1 MIRNPFKKEKE
12 KEKKKEPEEDGIIK
26 KWEQQQQ
33 SHTPAT
39 FDSIYQNFKDE
50 IIEDIKKHGGKLLK
64 KFLSNQY
71 YFLRSSF
78 GSYES
83 KGAYG
88 IGFSYFSKNSPYT
101 YSTFRSTNRIVP
113 EIYVKFVPL
122 VETVSTEPLIPI
134 QLSEG
139 KREIGKVQISYVDDF
154 IKEAIHQTYIYK
166 KTSGLLN
173 SFVLPVFETIIV
185 DSKNQS
191 ILDLLCKRNTK
202 NTKKITYDANFC
214 REIKKFLKESE
225 SNKLG
230 IIVMP
235 FIKTAIT
242 FIEKSFNFG
251 FITKLTFTNNQN
263 VLNVLNVLNVNALF
277 IEGTNDLVD
286 WYDVSKGP
294 TKQKPT
300 EQQLWVYYLVQII
313 YCLIKL
319 LQLNKIHGDL
329 HLGNIFVDSNYQL
342 VTGYEGKIFLLD
354 FGMTFDTKPVSETNT
369 VLDSVFTDRTEFE
382 SYIKKIMFDE
392 NSKGINMVNQRNPI
406 YRWLPMLFYKIDNT
420 KILQT
425 GDENKDFYDKLETRF
440 DQLFGFVQDFH
451 NKMNETMAITNK
463 EDNTLV
469 NLEIEKI
476 HDANYSMTSIYR
488 GGIIKQRKT
497 KRNTKIKRKM
507 KMKTKRKTIRNTKN
521 KMSI

>member
-1 MIRNPFKKEKE
+1 MIRNPFKKK
-12 KEKKKEPEEDGIIK
+12 KKKKEEEDGIVK
-26 KWEQQQQ
+26 KWEQHQQQ
-33 SHTPAT
+33 QPIPPT

-71 YFLRSSF
+71 FFLRSSS

-113 EIYVKFVPL
+113 EIFVKFVPL

-139 KREIGKVQISYVDDF
+139 KREIDKVQISYLDDF

-166 KTSGLLN
+166 KTSDLLN

-191 ILDLLCKRNTK
+191 ILDLLCKRNIK

-214 REIKKFLKESE
+214 REIKKFLKQSE

-242 FIEKSFNFG
+242 FIEKFFRLG
-251 FITKLTFTNNQN
+251 FTMNENNMII
-263 VLNVLNVLNVNALF
+263 LNVKALCVK
-277 IEGTNDLVD
+277 ETNDLVD
-286 WYDVSKGP
+286 WYDVSK
-294 TKQKPT
+294 KPT
-300 EQQLWVYYLVQII
+300 DQQPTDQQLCVYYLVQII

-329 HLGNIFVDSNYQL
+329 HLGNIFVDSNCEL
-342 VTGYEGKIFLLD
+342 VSGYKGKIFLLD
-354 FGMTFDTKPVSETNT
+354 FGMTFDTQPVSKTNT

-382 SYIKKIMFDE
+382 SYIKKIIFDK

-406 YRWLPMLFYKIDNT
+406 FRWLPMLFFYKIDNT

-425 GDENKDFYDKLETRF
+425 GDEHKDFYENLQTRF

-451 NKMNETMAITNK
+451 NKMNETMKIK
-463 EDNTLV
+463 EIQDNPLV
-469 NLEIEKI
+469 NIEKDKI
-476 HDANYSMTSIYR
+476 LDANYSMTSIYR
-488 GGIIKQRKT
+488 GGVIKQRKT
-497 KRNTKIKRKM
+497 KRNTKIKRKT
-507 KMKTKRKTIRNTKN
+507 KTNSKTKRNTKN

>member
-12 KEKKKEPEEDGIIK
+12 GKEGKKEKKEKKKEPEEDGIVK
-26 KWEQQQQ
+26 KWEQHQQQ
-33 SHTPAT
+33 QPIPPT

-71 YFLRSSF
+71 FFLRSSS
-78 GSYES
+78 GSYER

-101 YSTFRSTNRIVP
+101 YSTFKSTNRIVP
-113 EIYVKFVPL
+113 EIFVKFVPL

-139 KREIGKVQISYVDDF
+139 KISKGEVQISYLDDF

-166 KTSGLLN
+166 KTSDLLN

-214 REIKKFLKESE
+214 REIKKFLKQSE

-242 FIEKSFNFG
+242 FIEKFFQFG
-251 FITKLTFTNNQN
+251 FMRKLKTYDN
-263 VLNVLNVLNVNALF
+263 VSISVLNVNALF
-277 IEGTNDLVD
+277 IEGTNNLVD
-286 WYDVSKGP
+286 WYDVSK
-294 TKQKPT
+294 KPT
-300 EQQLWVYYLVQII
+300 DQQLCVYYLVQII
-313 YCLIKL
+313 YCLIRL

-329 HLGNIFVDSNYQL
+329 HLGNIFVDSNYEL
-342 VTGYEGKIFLLD
+342 VSGYEGKIFLLD
-354 FGMTFDTKPVSETNT
+354 FGMTFDTKTVSKTNIY
-369 VLDSVFTDRTEFE
+369 LDSVFTDRTEFE
-382 SYIKKIMFDE
+382 SYIKKIIFDV
-392 NSKGINMVNQRNPI
+392 NSKGINMVSQRNLI
-406 YRWLPMLFYKIDNT
+406 YRWLPMLFYKIDNE

-451 NKMNETMAITNK
+451 NKMNETKAIK
-463 EDNTLV
+463 DIEDDTLV
-469 NLEIEKI
+469 NLEIKKI

-488 GGIIKQRKT
+488 GGVIKQRKT
-497 KRNTKIKRKM
+497 KRNTKR
-507 KMKTKRKTIRNTKN
+507 KMKTKRKTIRKTKN

>member
-1 MIRNPFKKEKE
+1 M
-12 KEKKKEPEEDGIIK
+12 
-26 KWEQQQQ
+26 
-33 SHTPAT
+33 
-39 FDSIYQNFKDE
+39 
-50 IIEDIKKHGGKLLK
+50 LK

-71 YFLRSSF
+71 FFLRSSS
-78 GSYES
+78 GSYER

-139 KREIGKVQISYVDDF
+139 KISKGEVQISYLDDF

-166 KTSGLLN
+166 KTSNLLN

-191 ILDLLCKRNTK
+191 ILDLLCKRNIK

-235 FIKTAIT
+235 FIKTDKT
-242 FIEKSFNFG
+242 FIEKSFKFG
-251 FITKLTFTNNQN
+251 FIKKLTFTNNQN
-263 VLNVLNVLNVNALF
+263 SLNVLNVNALW
-277 IEGTNDLVD
+277 EKETNDLVD
-286 WYDVSKGP
+286 WYDVSK
-294 TKQKPT
+294 KPT
-300 EQQLWVYYLVQII
+300 EQQLCVYYLVQII

-329 HLGNIFVDSNYQL
+329 HLGNIFVDDNYQL
-342 VTGYEGKIFLLD
+342 VSGYKGKIFLLD
-354 FGMTFDTKPVSETNT
+354 FGMTFDTKPVSDTNT
-369 VLDSVFTDRTEFE
+369 VLDSVFTDRREFE

-406 YRWLPMLFYKIDNT
+406 YRWLPMLFYKIDN
-420 KILQT
+420 KQILQT
-425 GDENKDFYDKLETRF
+425 GDENKEFYDNLETRF
-440 DQLFGFVQDFH
+440 DQLFGFVEDFH
-451 NKMNETMAITNK
+451 NKMNETMEITNK

-488 GGIIKQRKT
+488 GGVIKQRKT

-507 KMKTKRKTIRNTKN
+507 KTKRKTIRKTKN

>member
-33 SHTPAT
+33 SHIPPT

-71 YFLRSSF
+71 FFLRSSS
-78 GSYES
+78 GSYER

-113 EIYVKFVPL
+113 EIFVKFVPL

-139 KREIGKVQISYVDDF
+139 KISKGEVQISYLDDF

-166 KTSGLLN
+166 KTSDLLN

-214 REIKKFLKESE
+214 REIKKFLKQSE

-242 FIEKSFNFG
+242 FIEKLFRLG
-251 FITKLTFTNNQN
+251 FTRELKRYDN
-263 VLNVLNVLNVNALF
+263 VSISVLNVNALF
-277 IEGTNDLVD
+277 IEGTNNLVD
-286 WYDVSKGP
+286 WYDVSKEP
-294 TKQKPT
+294 TDQQPT
-300 EQQLWVYYLVQII
+300 DQQLCVYYLVQII

-329 HLGNIFVDSNYQL
+329 HLGNIFVDSNYEL
-342 VTGYEGKIFLLD
+342 VSGYEGKIVLLD
-354 FGMTFDTKPVSETNT
+354 FGMTFDTKPVSETKT

-382 SYIKKIMFDE
+382 SYIKKIMFDV
-392 NSKGINMVNQRNPI
+392 NSKGINMVSQRNPI
-406 YRWLPMLFYKIDNT
+406 YRWLPMLFYKIDNE

-440 DQLFGFVQDFH
+440 GQLFGFVQDFH
-451 NKMNETMAITNK
+451 NKMNETMAIKKIKVNP
-463 EDNTLV
+463 LV
-469 NLEIEKI
+469 NTEKEKI
-476 HDANYSMTSIYR
+476 QKANYSMTSIYR
-488 GGIIKQRKT
+488 GGVIKQRKT
-497 KRNTKIKRKM
+497 KRNTKRKR
-507 KMKTKRKTIRNTKN
+507 KTKRKTIRKTKN

>member
-1 MIRNPFKKEKE
+1 MFSISNLFPFNKK
-12 KEKKKEPEEDGIIK
+12 KEKKKEEEEEEDGIVK
-26 KWEQQQQ
+26 KWEQQQ
-33 SHTPAT
+33 SHIPET

-71 YFLRSSF
+71 LFLRSPS
-78 GSYES
+78 GSYER

-139 KREIGKVQISYVDDF
+139 KISKGEVQISYLDDF

-166 KTSGLLN
+166 KTSNLLN

-242 FIEKSFNFG
+242 FIEKSFKFY
-251 FITKLTFTNNQN
+251 FTRELTFTNDQN
-263 VLNVLNVLNVNALF
+263 VLNVFNVLNVNALCVK
-277 IEGTNDLVD
+277 EADDLVD
-286 WYDVSKGP
+286 WYDVSKEP
-294 TKQKPT
+294 TEQRPT

-329 HLGNIFVDSNYQL
+329 HLGNIFVDSNYEL
-342 VTGYEGKIFLLD
+342 VSGYEGKIVLLD
-354 FGMTFDTKPVSETNT
+354 FGMTFDTKPVSETKT
-369 VLDSVFTDRTEFE
+369 VLDSVFTDRRVFE

-392 NSKGINMVNQRNPI
+392 NSKGINMVNQSNPI
-406 YRWLPMLFYKIDNT
+406 YRWLPMLFYKIDH
-420 KILQT
+420 KYILQT
-425 GDENKDFYDKLETRF
+425 GDENKEFYENLETRF

-463 EDNTLV
+463 EDELV
-469 NLEIEKI
+469 NTEKEKI
-476 HDANYSMTSIYR
+476 QKANYSMTSIYR
-488 GGIIKQRKT
+488 GGVIKQRKT
-497 KRNTKIKRKM
+497 KRNTKR
-507 KMKTKRKTIRNTKN
+507 KMKTKRKTIRKTKN

>member
-1 MIRNPFKKEKE
+1 MIRNPFKKEK
-12 KEKKKEPEEDGIIK
+12 KEKKKEPEEEDGIVK
-26 KWEQQQQ
+26 KWAEQSQD
-33 SHTPAT
+33 PEKN

-71 YFLRSSF
+71 FFLRSSF

-83 KGAYG
+83 KGAYD

-101 YSTFRSTNRIVP
+101 YSTFMSTNRIVP
-113 EIYVKFVPL
+113 EIFVKFVPL

-139 KREIGKVQISYVDDF
+139 KREIGKVQISYLDDF

-166 KTSGLLN
+166 KTSDLLN

-214 REIKKFLKESE
+214 REIKKFLKQSE

-242 FIEKSFNFG
+242 FIEKFFQFG
-251 FITKLTFTNNQN
+251 FMRKLKTYDN
-263 VLNVLNVLNVNALF
+263 VSISVLNVNALF
-277 IEGTNDLVD
+277 IEGTNNLVD
-286 WYDVSKGP
+286 WYDVSK
-294 TKQKPT
+294 KPT
-300 EQQLWVYYLVQII
+300 DQQPTHQQLCVYYLVQII
-313 YCLIKL
+313 YCLIRL

-329 HLGNIFVDSNYQL
+329 HLGNIFVDSNYEL
-342 VTGYEGKIFLLD
+342 VSGYEGKIFLLD
-354 FGMTFDTKPVSETNT
+354 FGMTFDTKTVSKTNIY
-369 VLDSVFTDRTEFE
+369 LDSVFTDRTEFE
-382 SYIKKIMFDE
+382 SYIKKIIFDV
-392 NSKGINMVNQRNPI
+392 NSKGINMVSQRNPI
-406 YRWLPMLFYKIDNT
+406 YRWLPMLFYKIDNE

-425 GDENKDFYDKLETRF
+425 GDENKDFYDKLQTRF

-451 NKMNETMAITNK
+451 NKMNETKAIK
-463 EDNTLV
+463 DIEDDTLV
-469 NLEIEKI
+469 NLEIKKI

-488 GGIIKQRKT
+488 GGVIKQRNT
-497 KRNTKIKRKM
+497 KRNTKR
-507 KMKTKRKTIRNTKN
+507 KMKTKRKTIRKTKN

>member
-1 MIRNPFKKEKE
+1 MFSMIRNPFKKK
-12 KEKKKEPEEDGIIK
+12 KKKKKEEEEDGIVK

-33 SHTPAT
+33 SHIPPT

-71 YFLRSSF
+71 FFLRSSS
-78 GSYES
+78 GSYER

-88 IGFSYFSKNSPYT
+88 IGFSYFSKKSPYT

-139 KREIGKVQISYVDDF
+139 KISKGEVQISYLDDF

-166 KTSGLLN
+166 KTSNLLN

-191 ILDLLCKRNTK
+191 ILDLLCKRNIK

-251 FITKLTFTNNQN
+251 FIRELTFTINQN
-263 VLNVLNVLNVNALF
+263 VLNVLNVLNVNALCVK
-277 IEGTNDLVD
+277 ETNNLVD
-286 WYDVSKGP
+286 WYDVSKEP
-294 TKQKPT
+294 TNQQPT
-300 EQQLWVYYLVQII
+300 DQQLCVYYLVQII

-329 HLGNIFVDSNYQL
+329 HLGNIFVDSNYEL
-342 VTGYEGKIFLLD
+342 VSGYKGKIFLLD
-354 FGMTFDTKPVSETNT
+354 FGMTFDTKPVSDTNT
-369 VLDSVFTDRTEFE
+369 VLDSVFTDRREFE

-406 YRWLPMLFYKIDNT
+406 YRWLPMLFYKIDN
-420 KILQT
+420 KEILQT
-425 GDENKDFYDKLETRF
+425 GDENKEFYDKLKTRF
-440 DQLFGFVQDFH
+440 DQLFGFVQDFY

-463 EDNTLV
+463 ENNTLV

-476 HDANYSMTSIYR
+476 HNANYSMTSIYR
-488 GGIIKQRKT
+488 GGVIKQRKT

-507 KMKTKRKTIRNTKN
+507 KTKRKTIRKTKN

>member
-1 MIRNPFKKEKE
+1 MFSMIRNPFKKK
-12 KEKKKEPEEDGIIK
+12 KKKEEEEEDGIVK
-26 KWEQQQQ
+26 KWEKEQQQQ
-33 SHTPAT
+33 SHIPPT

-50 IIEDIKKHGGKLLK
+50 IIEDITKHGGKLLK

-71 YFLRSSF
+71 FSLRSSSS
-78 GSYES
+78 GSYER

-134 QLSEG
+134 KLFEG

-166 KTSGLLN
+166 KTSNLLN

-191 ILDLLCKRNTK
+191 ILDLLCKRNIK

-230 IIVMP
+230 MIVMP
-235 FIKTAIT
+235 FIKTATT
-242 FIEKSFNFG
+242 FIEKSFEFD
-251 FITKLTFTNNQN
+251 FITKLTFTKNQ
-263 VLNVLNVLNVNALF
+263 NVLNVLNVNALF
-277 IEGTNDLVD
+277 VKETNDLVD
-286 WYDVSKGP
+286 WYDVSKEP
-294 TKQKPT
+294 TN
-300 EQQLWVYYLVQII
+300 QQLCVYYLVQII

-329 HLGNIFVDSNYQL
+329 HLGNIFVDSNYEL
-342 VTGYEGKIFLLD
+342 VSGYKGKIFLLD
-354 FGMTFDTKPVSETNT
+354 FGMTFDTVAVSDTNT
-369 VLDSVFTDRTEFE
+369 VLDSVFTDRREFE

-406 YRWLPMLFYKIDNT
+406 YRWLPMLFYKIDN
-420 KILQT
+420 KYILQT
-425 GDENKDFYDKLETRF
+425 GDENKEFYENLETRF

-451 NKMNETMAITNK
+451 NKMNETMEMK
-463 EDNTLV
+463 EIQRNTLV

-476 HDANYSMTSIYR
+476 HNANYSMTSIYR
-488 GGIIKQRKT
+488 GGVIKQRKT

-507 KMKTKRKTIRNTKN
+507 KTNSKTKRKTKN